1 MKQFEIIIH
10 TFFLKDSLSRL
21 FVHKN
26 KKIKQGSPIN
36 FYMFKFNNAEEAV
49 RNIDSMISDK
59 TWLSEIVTASFDF
72 YRNFYNNQF
81 GRLQKEIKKEL
92 NKIKA
97 KEKVYLLN
105 VFETSGNNIKAN
117 YYRQLDLS
125 L

>member
-10 TFFLKDSLSRL
+10 TFFLKDGLSRL

-105 VFETSGNNIKAN
+105 VFEISGNDIKAN
-117 YYRQLDLS
+117 CYRQLDLS

>member
-1 MKQFEIIIH
+1 MVCPGYLYIRI
-10 TFFLKDSLSRL
+10 
-21 FVHKN
+21 

>member
-10 TFFLKDSLSRL
+10 TFSLKDGLSRL

-49 RNIDSMISDK
+49 RNIDSMILDK

-105 VFETSGNNIKAN
+105 VFEISGNDIKAN

>member
-10 TFFLKDSLSRL
+10 TFFLTDGLSRL

-26 KKIKQGSPIN
+26 NKIKQGYPIN
-36 FYMFKFNNAEEAV
+36 FYMFKFSNAEEAV
-49 RNIDSMISDK
+49 RNIDSMI
-59 TWLSEIVTASFDF
+59 LSEIVTASFDC

-81 GRLQKEIKKEL
+81 GRFQKEITKEL
-92 NKIKA
+92 NRISA
-97 KEKVYLLN
+97 KEKVHLLN
-105 VFETSGNNIKAN
+105 VFEISGNDIKAN

>member
-10 TFFLKDSLSRL
+10 TFFFKDSLSRL

-49 RNIDSMISDK
+49 RNIDSMILDK

-81 GRLQKEIKKEL
+81 GRFQKEIKKEL
-92 NKIKA
+92 NRIKA

-105 VFETSGNNIKAN
+105 VFEISGNDIKAN

>member
-10 TFFLKDSLSRL
+10 TFFLKDGLSRL

-36 FYMFKFNNAEEAV
+36 FYMFKFNNAGEAV
-49 RNIDSMISDK
+49 RNIDSMILDK

-81 GRLQKEIKKEL
+81 GRFQKEIKKEL
-92 NKIKA
+92 NRIKA

-105 VFETSGNNIKAN
+105 VFEISGNDIKAN

>member
-1 MKQFEIIIH
+1 MKRFEISIH
-10 TFFLKDSLSRL
+10 TFFFKDGLSGL

-36 FYMFKFNNAEEAV
+36 FYMFKFDNAEEAV
-49 RNIDSMISDK
+49 RNIDSTISDK
-59 TWLSEIVTASFDF
+59 TRLSEIVTASFDF

-81 GRLQKEIKKEL
+81 GRLRKEIKKEL

-97 KEKVYLLN
+97 KEKVYLPN

-117 YYRQLDLS
+117 CYRQLDLS

>member
-1 MKQFEIIIH
+1 MKRFEISIR
-10 TFFLKDSLSRL
+10 TFFFKDGLSGL

-36 FYMFKFNNAEEAV
+36 FYMFKFNNAEEAA
-49 RNIDSMISDK
+49 RNIDSTISDK
-59 TWLSEIVTASFDF
+59 TRSSEIVTASFDF

-81 GRLQKEIKKEL
+81 GRLRKEIKKEL

-97 KEKVYLLN
+97 KEKVYLPN

-117 YYRQLDLS
+117 CYRQLDLS

>member
-10 TFFLKDSLSRL
+10 AFFLKDGLSRL

-26 KKIKQGSPIN
+26 TKIKQGSPIN

-49 RNIDSMISDK
+49 RNIDSMILDK

-81 GRLQKEIKKEL
+81 GRFQKEIKKEL
-92 NKIKA
+92 NRIKA

-105 VFETSGNNIKAN
+105 VFEISGNDIKAN

>member
-1 MKQFEIIIH
+1 MKQFEISIH
-10 TFFLKDSLSRL
+10 TFFFKDGLPRL

-36 FYMFKFNNAEEAV
+36 FYMFKFNNAEEAAG
-49 RNIDSMISDK
+49 NIGSMVPDK
-59 TWLSEIVTASFDF
+59 TWLPEIAAASFGF
-72 YRNFYNNQF
+72 YRNFYNNHS

-105 VFETSGNNIKAN
+105 AFEASGNNIKAN